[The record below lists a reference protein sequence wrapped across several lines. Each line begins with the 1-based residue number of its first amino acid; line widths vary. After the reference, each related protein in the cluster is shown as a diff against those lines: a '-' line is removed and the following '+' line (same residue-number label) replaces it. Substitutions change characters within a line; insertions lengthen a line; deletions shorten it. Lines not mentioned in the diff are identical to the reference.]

1 MRFCWKEKTA
11 MSDEHNA
18 LEISRFL
25 AVPRARVWQAWSDP
39 KLLAEWWCPKPWMTE
54 VKAFDFRPG
63 GAFHTFMS
71 GPDGGESD
79 NPGCFL
85 EIVPHEKII
94 WTSMLSAGWRPAE
107 PWLGITAIF
116 TMADEGDG
124 TRYTARCLHKDL
136 SDSKKHEEMGFYD
149 GWGTC
154 ITQLEAFVQCL

>member
-1 MRFCWKEKTA
+1 
-11 MSDEHNA
+11 MSDEQSA
-18 LEISRFL
+18 LEISRYL
-25 AVPRARVWQAWSDP
+25 AVPRARVWRAWSDP
-39 KLLAEWWCPKPWMTE
+39 KMLAEWWCPKPWMTE
-54 VKAFDFRPG
+54 VKAFDFRAG

-85 EIVPHEKII
+85 EIIPQEKII

-107 PWLGITAIF
+107 PWLGLTAIF

-124 TRYTARCLHKDL
+124 TRYSARCLHKNL
-136 SDSKKHEEMGFYD
+136 ADSKRHEETGFYD

-154 ITQLEAFVQCL
+154 ITQLEAFAQSL